1 MKQALKQTHAA
12 MSTLLTAILTIFIC
26 TAAHADVKIITGPTP
41 IPAGECIGAEDIT
54 LQNDY
59 LAVTFGVTTPGPWGV
74 PSGGIIDGAVIRN
87 GQYEMDHIA
96 LMDFIPN
103 NWSSWPNTYQ
113 KIEVIKDTPEEGIIK
128 VTRDWEKTTIQTVYV
143 LKKSA
148 HRIQAETTMIN
159 DDSKSYDGLLSGYVL
174 WPEGGFAMQPPGT
187 EGMKKGS
194 VKGKALA
201 DWVVHYDANWSI
213 GLHAPYVDFINYN
226 GKDMYTAHDLKVG
239 GQKQFPAWLE
249 INSNGDISPLVEFET
264 EREGLESS
272 VLSGKVSTKDGKA
285 MNDPVVIIEKNGK
298 PFTWTIGK
306 NGTYSVTLPVGEYT
320 AYAAGKSYASSSK
333 KKVTL
338 KSGKQAKCNFTDMKY
353 PGEINFTVIEKNS
366 GMPID
371 ARITIEKGESPL
383 VKFLGQQTFFTELN
397 NAGRINLPFGPGEY
411 VFKVASGESFISK
424 AVEVSATVK
433 SGGKSNVQIE
443 IETVTHPASQNWYSA
458 DMHHHSD
465 LVDGVTAPEYL
476 VRSQLAARLN
486 FTLVSDHDLVNRHYD
501 VLKLSKIRGFEFI
514 PSIELSPDW
523 SHFGAFPI
531 EIGQELSVKPG
542 TATVQDLFADARSM
556 GATALAANHPYIPYG
571 YFYALDNGKV
581 PGGFDPNFDLVELN
595 IAGHVEKT
603 VARMH
608 DLWANG
614 AKYYLSAGTDT
625 HNVWGELSGAIRMFA
640 NIEGAQTPQN
650 FVNSLLAG
658 NAYASTGPLLFP
670 EVMFGSTVKAVE
682 GEKITVNFN
691 AQAVNGLKEV
701 QLFSAGKVVASS
713 KFGDKPVTR
722 EFSLSFTAAKDSY
735 YSIVAV
741 DTKGKKA
748 WSNPVWIDVVNYT
761 KTPEA
766 IAKMK

>member
-1 MKQALKQTHAA
+1 MRQDLKKKHSAL
-12 MSTLLTAILTIFIC
+12 SVLLTAMLTLFFC
-26 TAAHADVKIITGPTP
+26 ATAQADVKIITGPTP

-54 LQNDY
+54 LRNDY

-74 PSGGIIDGAVIRN
+74 PSGGIIDGAVIRD

-113 KIEVIKDTPEEGIIK
+113 KIEVVKNTPEEGVIK
-128 VTRDWEKTTIQTVYV
+128 VTRDWEKTTIQTVYT
-143 LKKSA
+143 LKKGG
-148 HRIQAETTMIN
+148 HRIQAETTMVN
-159 DDSKSYDGLLSGYVL
+159 DDSKPYDGLLSGYVL
-174 WPEGGFAMQPPGT
+174 WPEGGFAMQTPGT
-187 EGMKKGS
+187 EGMKKGDI
-194 VKGKALA
+194 KGKALG
-201 DWVVHYDANWSI
+201 DWVVHYNDNWSI

-226 GKDMYTAHDLKVG
+226 AKDMYTAHDLKVNG
-239 GQKQFPAWLE
+239 KKEFPGWLE
-249 INSNGDISPLVEFET
+249 IHADGDISPLVEFET
-264 EREGLESS
+264 ERKGLESA
-272 VLSGKVSTKDGKA
+272 VLSGKVATKDGKT

-298 PFTWTIGK
+298 PYTWTIG
-306 NGTYSVTLPVGEYT
+306 NAGTYSVTLPVGKYT

-338 KSGKQAKCNFTDMKY
+338 KSGKQTKCNFSDMRY
-353 PGEINFTVIEKNS
+353 PGEINFTVVEKNS

-371 ARITIEKGESPL
+371 ARITIEEGESPL

-397 NAGRINLPFGPGEY
+397 KAGQIKLPFGPGKY
-411 VFKVASGESFISK
+411 VFKVASGESFLSK
-424 AVEVSATVK
+424 AEKVAATVK
-433 SGGKSNVQIE
+433 SGDKSNVKVE
-443 IETVTHPASQNWYSA
+443 IETVTHPESKNWYSA

-523 SHFGAFPI
+523 SHFGAFPL
-531 EIGQELSVKPG
+531 EIGQELTVKPG
-542 TATVQDLFADARSM
+542 TATVQELFADARSM

-603 VARMH
+603 IARMQ
-608 DLWANG
+608 DLWAKG

-625 HNVWGELSGAIRMFA
+625 HDVWNEISGDIRMFA
-640 NIEGAQTPQN
+640 HIDGAQTPDN

-658 NAYASTGPLLFP
+658 SAYASTGPLLFP

-682 GEKITVNFN
+682 GEKVVVNFT

-701 QLFSAGKVVASS
+701 QLFSRGKVVDSV

-722 EFSLSFTAAKDSY
+722 DFSLSFKAMEDSY
-735 YSIVAV
+735 YSIVVV
-741 DTKGKKA
+741 DTKDRKA
-748 WSNPVWIDVVNYT
+748 WSNPVWIDVVTYG
-761 KTPEA
+761 KTPET